1 MLGEEFEGN
10 LKFMRAKPNW
20 DSQVRPAWIS
30 LDETITFSAGF
41 YWHSVCRGLEV
52 ISKALS
58 DYG

>member
-1 MLGEEFEGN
+1 MLGGEFEGT

-20 DSQVRPAWIS
+20 DSQVRPAWLS
-30 LDETITFSAGF
+30 PDGTVTFSAGF
-41 YWHSVCRGLEV
+41 CWHSVYSGLEV